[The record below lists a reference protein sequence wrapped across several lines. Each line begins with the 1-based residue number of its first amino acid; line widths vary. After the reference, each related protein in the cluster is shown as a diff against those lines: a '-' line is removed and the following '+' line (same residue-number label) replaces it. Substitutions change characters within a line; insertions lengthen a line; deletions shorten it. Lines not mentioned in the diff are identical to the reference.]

1 MVLVVEDLF
10 LLLLELRDQIIQLVL
25 YLVQLLLLI
34 RQCDV
39 LAGYLGIYTLFC
51 VLPI

>member
-39 LAGYLGIYTLFC
+39 LAGYLWIYTLFC